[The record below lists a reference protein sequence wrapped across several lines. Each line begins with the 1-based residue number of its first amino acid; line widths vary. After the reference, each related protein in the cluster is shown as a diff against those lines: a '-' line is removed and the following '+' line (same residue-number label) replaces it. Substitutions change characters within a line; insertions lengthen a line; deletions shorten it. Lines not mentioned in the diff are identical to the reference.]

1 VVCIVTYQQH
11 LNLLQGKRDDLP
23 VAIITPTIAEITV
36 AEMAKTATD
45 TAPIYT
51 ATTQA
56 KKIAKN
62 PPAAA
67 NDIRTETMTALAV
80 ATSRKNMKMR
90 RPVNAMSVVL
100 PTCHIRSRRRQDN

>member
-1 VVCIVTYQQH
+1 M
-11 LNLLQGKRDDLP
+11 
-23 VAIITPTIAEITV
+23 

-45 TAPIYT
+45 TAPTYT

-67 NDIRTETMTALAV
+67 SDIRTETMTALAV

-90 RPVNAMSVVL
+90 RPVNAISVMV
-100 PTCHIRSRRRQDN
+100 PTCHIRSR